1 MITENLSTLKIHLL
15 SQEQYDRELAAGR
28 IDVNALYLTP
38 DKNID
43 LSIYA
48 TSQEVDDA
56 VLDCTAYT
64 DSTMSQMV
72 TSPTVAKVGQVI
84 AVKSVDDKGRPTSW
98 ECIDTFD
105 SEYLNSQISAAL
117 ESKVDKVDGKS
128 LSTNDYT
135 TAEKNKLAGIAS
147 GATKTIVDSE
157 LSDTSANPVCNS
169 AIKAALTQMS
179 GLIGES
185 SVEDQISVAVANKV
199 DKISGKGLSTNDYT
213 TTEKNKLAGIATG
226 ATKVTVDTALSASST
241 NPVQNKAVNTAIESL
256 KSLVGTTS
264 VSSQIESAVASKVT
278 AVDGKGLSTN
288 DYTTDEK
295 NKLSGI
301 ASGAEVNQNAF
312 AKVVIGSTTISADA
326 KSDTL
331 NIVAGSNITL
341 TPDATNDKITIA
353 AKDTVYAHPSYT
365 AKSAGLYKVT
375 VDGTGHVSATAA
387 VAKSDITALGIPAQ
401 DTTYSEAS
409 TTAAGLMS
417 KSDKEKL
424 NGIASGANKTTVDS
438 ALSSTSTNPVQNK
451 VVNSSISSLKTLVG
465 STAVSTQ
472 ISNAVAK
479 VHFATDNNGVLII
492 SST

>member
-1 MITENLSTLKIHLL
+1 LITKNLSTLKIHIL

-38 DKNID
+38 DKKFD

-98 ECIDTFD
+98 ECIDTVD
-105 SEYLNSQISAAL
+105 SEYLNSQISTAV

-135 TAEKNKLAGIAS
+135 TA
-147 GATKTIVDSE
+147 
-157 LSDTSANPVCNS
+157 
-169 AIKAALTQMS
+169 
-179 GLIGES
+179 
-185 SVEDQISVAVANKV
+185 
-199 DKISGKGLSTNDYT
+199 
-213 TTEKNKLAGIATG
+213 EKNKLAGIATG

-353 AKDTVYAHPSYT
+353 AKDTVYTHPSYT

-375 VDGTGHVSATAA
+375 VDVTGHVSTTAA
-387 VAKSDITALGIPAQ
+387 VAKSDITALGIPSQ

-409 TTAAGLMS
+409 TSAAGLMS

-451 VVNSSISSLKTLVG
+451 VVNSAISSLKTLVG

-479 VHFATDNNGVLII
+479 VHFATDSNGVLII